1 MKGKDILF
9 GLTDVGNDLIEK
21 AEYGQFPSDTKS
33 SGEKESHGI
42 IRIRRPLSVAAIIAL
57 MVLLMGCAVLLLHLE
72 DLRIGEETYGAVAN
86 IGTRPTVEGQGITI
100 EPWILDFSGDLY
112 RQEITLEFLDFLRP
126 DIKFPTLEALR
137 EEIQHN
143 ARQTREILK
152 AL

>member
-1 MKGKDILF
+1 MGHPHILTGTVVPGKQLGRTLGIPTANLRLPQELAVPKF
-9 GLTDVGNDLIEK
+9 GVY
-21 AEYGQFPSDTKS
+21 AC
-33 SGEKESHGI
+33 
-42 IRIRRPLSVAAIIAL
+42 R
-57 MVLLMGCAVLLLHLE
+57 C
-72 DLRIGEETYGAVAN
+72 RIGEETYGAVAN

-112 RQEITLEFLDFLRP
+112 RQEITLEFLEFLRP
-126 DIKFPTLEALR
+126 EVKFPTLEALR